1 MIHIIEY
8 INVSKSYGTKT
19 VIKNLNLKI
28 EKGQFATLIG
38 SSGCGKTT
46 TLKMLNGLIP
56 YDSGEILINGENINK
71 YEPNILRR
79 KIGYVIQSIGL
90 FPNMTVEENIKVVPE
105 LLKWDKEKTLSRVK
119 ELMAL
124 VEMPYEKYSK
134 KYPRQLS
141 GGQQQ
146 RVGVM
151 RALAADPDIILM
163 DEPFGALDPITR
175 DIMQIEVRKLQKKL
189 KKTILFVTHDMN
201 EAIKMS
207 DVIIFMDEGKI
218 IQKASPSEMLENP
231 ANNTI
236 KEFLS
241 IHLNKKNL
249 NKNLLCKDVMR
260 KPAITSNIKSTPREA
275 VWLMKE
281 KSIDTLIIVD
291 DANQYKGVININVLY
306 ANKDKLNT
314 IGELLSYDH
323 KTIDAYESAKTGFEL
338 LESVDFNFLIVLEN
352 EEPVGILT
360 KSSMADGMA
369 AYLWKGE
376 EVK

>member
-1 MIHIIEY
+1 MIEY
-8 INVSKSYGTKT
+8 INVSKSYGNKT
-19 VIKNLNLKI
+19 VIENLNLKI

-71 YEPNILRR
+71 YEPDNLRR
-79 KIGYVIQSIGL
+79 TIGYVIQSIGL
-90 FPNMTVEENIKVVPE
+90 FPNMTVEENIRVVPE

-119 ELMAL
+119 ELMVL
-124 VEMPYEKYSK
+124 VDMPYEKYGK

-175 DIMQIEVRKLQKKL
+175 DIMQEEVRKLQRKL

-201 EAIKMS
+201 EAVKMS
-207 DVIIFMDEGKI
+207 DVIVFMEQGKI

-231 ANNTI
+231 ANDTI
-236 KEFLS
+236 KDFLS
-241 IHLNKKNL
+241 IHMSEKKHS
-249 NKNLLCKDVMR
+249 KNLLCKDVMR
-260 KPAITSNIKSTPREA
+260 KPAITKNIKASPREA
-275 VWLMKE
+275 VWLMRE
-281 KSIDTLIIVD
+281 SSIDTLIIVD
-291 DANQYKGVININVLY
+291 DENHYKGVININTLY
-306 ANKDKLNT
+306 TNKDKLNT
-314 IGELLSYDH
+314 VEELLSYDH
-323 KTIDAYESAKTGFEL
+323 KTIDAYENAKTGFEL
-338 LESVDFNFLIVLEN
+338 LETVDFNFLIVLED

-369 AYLWKGE
+369 AYLWE
-376 EVK
+376 